1 MDDYERIALEVLE
14 ALKGAEKRGLDLED
28 FGLRPLT
35 DRLDALLG
43 DKTADKICQ
52 RREDLRE
59 LFRKRKVD
67 EIKFLRVLHFAKG
80 ILPDCG
86 NKIPNGSLEEKIRYV
101 VDNTD
106 PDELKEIAARTL
118 GWTGDI

>member
-14 ALKGAEKRGLDLED
+14 ALKRAEKRGLDLED

>member
-1 MDDYERIALEVLE
+1 MEDYERIALEVLE
-14 ALKGAEKRGLDLED
+14 ALKRAEKRGLDLED